1 MTARQDSGILRVPS
15 RATHPRISEVTLVKS
30 IRLLIADDQ
39 PRARQS
45 LKALL
50 ATWPQAQEIREA
62 ANGKQAVAL
71 VEEFQPDVVLMD
83 VRMPEMDGLEA
94 ARLIKA
100 RWPWVKIIMLSMYT
114 EYAADAMTVEADAF
128 FSKGAPPE
136 QLLDTLTAVA
146 AHLEKK
152 ESDSAAAGG

>member
-1 MTARQDSGILRVPS
+1 MTARQDSGIFRVLLQVINPQT
-15 RATHPRISEVTLVKS
+15 REVILVKS
-30 IRLLIADDQ
+30 IRLLIVDDQ

-50 ATWPQAQEIREA
+50 ATWPQAQEVREA
-62 ANGKQAVAL
+62 ATGKQAIGL

-100 RWPWVKIIMLSMYT
+100 RWPRVKIIMLSMYT
-114 EYAADAMTVEADAF
+114 EYAADAMAVEAD
-128 FSKGAPPE
+128 
-136 QLLDTLTAVA
+136 
-146 AHLEKK
+146 
-152 ESDSAAAGG
+152 

>member
-1 MTARQDSGILRVPS
+1 MTARQDSGILKVPS
-15 RATHPRISEVTLVKS
+15 RATNPQISEVTLVKS
-30 IRLLIADDQ
+30 IRLLIVDDQ

-71 VEEFQPDVVLMD
+71 AGEFQPDIVLMD

-100 RWPWVKIIMLSMYT
+100 ARPLVKIIMLSMYT
-114 EYAADAMTVEADAF
+114 EYAADAMAVEADAF

-136 QLLDTLTAVA
+136 QLLNTLTEVA
-146 AHLEKK
+146 AHLKK
-152 ESDSAAAGG
+152 ESNSAAACG

>member
-1 MTARQDSGILRVPS
+1 MTARQDSGIFRVPLQVIN
-15 RATHPRISEVTLVKS
+15 PQISEVTLVKS
-30 IRLLIADDQ
+30 IRLLIVDDQ

-62 ANGKQAVAL
+62 SSGKQAVAL
-71 VEEFQPDVVLMD
+71 VEEFQPDIVLMD

-94 ARLIKA
+94 GRLIKA
-100 RWPWVKIIMLSMYT
+100 KWPWVKIIMLSMYT
-114 EYAADAMTVEADAF
+114 EYAADAMAVEADAF

-136 QLLDTLTAVA
+136 QLLNTLTEVTV
-146 AHLEKK
+146 HLKK
-152 ESDSAAAGG
+152 ESG